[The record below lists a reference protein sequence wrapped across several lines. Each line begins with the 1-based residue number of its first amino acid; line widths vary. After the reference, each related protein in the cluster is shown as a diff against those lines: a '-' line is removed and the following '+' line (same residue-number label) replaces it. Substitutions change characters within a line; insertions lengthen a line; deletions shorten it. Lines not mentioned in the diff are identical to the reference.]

1 MDGAR
6 RRMTKMIKEMKMLL
20 TTDNNNSVVIIAL
33 GITAAISCVMF
44 QFFSR
49 STTKNLEIDNV
60 ISETLVG
67 ASKEET
73 KDSDDAMMT
82 MMKMGGRLP
91 TEADLPKT
99 RRTSSPRRTPS
110 QVSPRTPS
118 RFPSTRSS
126 PARSPSRLSP
136 SRLSPSRLSP
146 SRFSPSRSDR
156 FLSFQ
161 SNKNIDKKNNLL
173 TNVKRGTKLKY
184 QDKQSKYKKM
194 LAQRMPPTLPSPEKS
209 KDSSIGR
216 ASPKNSPR
224 SYNSR
229 RSQSSPKN
237 SPTTSSL
244 KNSPRSSNSA
254 TRGAKWK

>member
-44 QFFSR
+44 QFSR

-126 PARSPSRLSP
+126 PARSP